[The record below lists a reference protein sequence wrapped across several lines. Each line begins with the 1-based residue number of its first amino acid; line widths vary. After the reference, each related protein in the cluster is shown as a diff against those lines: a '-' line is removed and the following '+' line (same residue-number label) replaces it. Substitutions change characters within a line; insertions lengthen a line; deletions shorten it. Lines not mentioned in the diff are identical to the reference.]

1 MTSNSGDL
9 TAHPD
14 LASLGG
20 AMRSE
25 WAAEQHDATKDAQEQ
40 WNRNQ
45 TFLDWLTGAMHA
57 GDRLAIT
64 IVDQRFTG
72 TVEGVGEDIL
82 GVRCIFG
89 RVDLRLANGIPMFIE
104 LVDHPASGGHRG
116 KTDESFA
123 ACLAARDPEADTSVG
138 TLMHPEGL
146 DGQMVAGRDF
156 VTIKARAGAVSVV
169 PMTQIAWVCNRRV

>member
-1 MTSNSGDL
+1 MANDSGDL
-9 TAHPD
+9 SAHPD

-45 TFLDWLTGAMHA
+45 TFREWLTDAMHA
-57 GDRLAIT
+57 GDRIAVT
-64 IVDQRFTG
+64 IVDQMFTG
-72 TVEGVGEDIL
+72 TIEEVGEDML
-82 GVRCIFG
+82 AVRCIFG
-89 RVDLRLANGIPMFIE
+89 RVDMRLANGIPMFIE
-104 LVDHPASGGHRG
+104 LVDHPTSGGHRG
-116 KTDESFA
+116 KTDASFA

-138 TLMHPEGL
+138 TIVHPEGL
-146 DGQMVAGRDF
+146 DGQVVAGRDF
-156 VTIKARAGAVSVV
+156 VTIKARAGAVTVV